1 MKIKR
6 ILSVAATFVMA
17 LGLFIGCGAASTD
30 TTTTTANNNTT
41 AVQDT
46 VKSTA
51 ASDSTTAQTTP
62 SSGKKTLVVYYS
74 ASGSTKAVAQ
84 NIAESADAD
93 IFEITPVNPY
103 TSDDLNWTNNNSR
116 VSKEH
121 NDESLRNVE
130 LTKVTPDNWDSYDTV
145 LIGYPIWWGIAAWP
159 VDTFVKGNDFTGKT
173 VIPFCTSTSS
183 GLGDSGTRLQKLAGT
198 GNWQAGQRFSSGA
211 SASEVSKWVK
221 SLKLGN

>member
-17 LGLFIGCGAASTD
+17 LGLFTGCGAASTD

-121 NDESLRNVE
+121 VF
-130 LTKVTPDNWDSYDTV
+130 
-145 LIGYPIWWGIAAWP
+145 IGYPIWWGIAAWP